1 MLFKV
6 PCSIFKLPKNHPQNY
21 VNLFT
26 RYALIMAVY
35 YLYFYAVFKKL
46 RNIAFR
52 EAKSCFAA
60 VRTQW
65 GINVGADVRSPP

>member
-1 MLFKV
+1 MLIWF
-6 PCSIFKLPKNHPQNY
+6 I
-21 VNLFT
+21 

-35 YLYFYAVFKKL
+35 YLYFYVFKKL

-65 GINVGADVRSPP
+65 RVNVRADVRSHPYIDCL